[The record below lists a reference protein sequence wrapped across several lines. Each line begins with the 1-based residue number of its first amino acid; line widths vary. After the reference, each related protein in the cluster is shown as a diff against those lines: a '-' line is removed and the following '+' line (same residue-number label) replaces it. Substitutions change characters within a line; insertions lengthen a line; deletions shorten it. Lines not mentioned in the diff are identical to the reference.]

1 MAEDESVL
9 LSYRPRK
16 CCSAYWRQQAK
27 RQPHAVPARTWYKSR
42 IFARR
47 QRLRTTCMVAATS
60 AIDSA
65 ASAKHVTDAT
75 ISSTAFDTPLSAVS
89 WSYKP
94 AAGSPAAPRLR
105 GRTLQQASA
114 AFSSVQA
121 EFFGMQRASS
131 DQSTASSSTQH
142 DSDVG
147 SAHMHSLSAC
157 CDDFT
162 PEKYPDHA
170 QEPTSARYSI
180 DAVHYSRHQVSCYRL
195 PVRACCKA

>member
-1 MAEDESVL
+1 
-9 LSYRPRK
+9 
-16 CCSAYWRQQAK
+16 
-27 RQPHAVPARTWYKSR
+27 
-42 IFARR
+42 
-47 QRLRTTCMVAATS
+47 MVAATS
-60 AIDSA
+60 AIDCA
-65 ASAKHVTDAT
+65 ASAKQVTDAT
-75 ISSTAFDTPLSAVS
+75 TSNTAFGTPFGAVS
-89 WSYKP
+89 WSYKS

-121 EFFGMQRASS
+121 ELFGMQRASS

-162 PEKYPDHA
+162 PEEHPDHG
-170 QEPTSARYSI
+170 QEATSARYSL
-180 DAVHYSRHQVSCYRL
+180 DAVHYSRHQVGCYRL